1 MPALVFILP
10 MEMLGIFVAA
20 YQGYGRN
27 GISYLVTFD
36 EEKALKTGQS
46 MAAHSKLP
54 FKWPYLTN
62 FNEYLE
68 KEISVLLTED

>member
-1 MPALVFILP
+1 VITITFVLYYQKAMPALLFILP
-10 MEMLGIFVAA
+10 MEMIGIFVAA
-20 YQGYGRN
+20 YQGYGYN

-54 FKWPYLTN
+54 LK
-62 FNEYLE
+62 
-68 KEISVLLTED
+68 

>member
-46 MAAHSKLP
+46 MASHSKLP
-54 FKWPYLTN
+54 LR
-62 FNEYLE
+62 
-68 KEISVLLTED
+68 